1 MPAHKLR
8 RLPNNPGHLV
18 HQVAGDYREAGEVA
32 LSAGIDIE
40 LPDAL
45 CFGPQLAGSVESGSL
60 PEATVDRAVRR
71 VLRQKAE
78 LGLLDHDWTPPT
90 AEPNID
96 LDSPENRRLARRL
109 AERSVILL
117 ANTGLLPLSASDLAG
132 RTVALIGPCANDPLT
147 FMGCY
152 SYPNHVLD
160 DYPELGMGIQSPSLF
175 DALKA
180 QWPDTHIDFHQGV
193 PISEPNPTGITD
205 AVASARA
212 ADVCIVAVG
221 DRAGMFGRGTSG
233 EGCDVPDL
241 NLPGIQ
247 SQLLREVL
255 DVGTPTV
262 LVVVSGRPYAL
273 GHAGAARAMVQA
285 FMPGEEG
292 GGAIARV
299 LAGEVN
305 PSGKLPVQIPRI
317 SGGQPGTYLQPQ
329 LGTFS
334 KGISNL
340 DPTPL
345 FSFGHGLSYTNFAYG
360 PLSVDL
366 PEIAPDGSVRVS
378 VEVSNIGDR
387 AGDEIVQLY
396 LHDLQATTARPLKQ
410 LIGFQRLSLTP
421 AQSAT
426 VTFEVHADLFAY
438 TNHDFRRVVNQGR
451 SNCSRVGH
459 PPSSRRGPSSKSP
472 AVCAR
477 SAMTDDCAPAWSC
490 PAACERSSCRRVM
503 TPPRSF
509 VANVAP
515 SWRGPWATL
524 AVGREPDD
532 RPPLPEDTPRLLL
545 RLSRGQPAEH
555 ERPEDDGA
563 VEEPDPLGRDATQR
577 QDVLHQVEQQDAGE
591 RTEHGSAST
600 VEADA
605 ADDGCREHS
614 EDPPV
619 AQAAATEVSRP
630 ASRMPASAASGRR

>member
-1 MPAHKLR
+1 M
-8 RLPNNPGHLV
+8 
-18 HQVAGDYREAGEVA
+18 
-32 LSAGIDIE
+32 
-40 LPDAL
+40 
-45 CFGPQLAGSVESGSL
+45 
-60 PEATVDRAVRR
+60 DRAVRR

-78 LGLLDHDWTPPT
+78 LGLLDHDWTPST
-90 AEPNID
+90 GELNID
-96 LDSPENRRLARRL
+96 LDSPANRRLARRL

-160 DYPELGMGIQSPSLF
+160 DYPELGMGIHSPSLF

-180 QWPDTHIDFHQGV
+180 EWPDTHIDFHQGV
-193 PISEPNPTGITD
+193 PISEPDATGITD

-247 SQLLREVL
+247 GQLLREVL

-273 GHAGAARAMVQA
+273 GDAGAARAMVQA

-345 FSFGHGLSYTNFAYG
+345 FSFGHGLSYTSFAYG
-360 PLSVDL
+360 PLSVDP
-366 PEIAPDGSVRVS
+366 PEIASDGSVQVS

-396 LHDLQATTARPLKQ
+396 LHDLQATIARPLKQ

-421 AQSAT
+421 GQTAT

-438 TNHDFRRVVNQGR
+438 TNHDFRRVVEPGTIELLAGASSAELPARAFVESLRQPARGR
-451 SNCSRVGH
+451 PR
-459 PPSSRRGPSSKSP
+459 PTT
-472 AVCAR
+472 A
-477 SAMTDDCAPAWSC
+477 
-490 PAACERSSCRRVM
+490 
-503 TPPRSF
+503 PPR
-509 VANVAP
+509 
-515 SWRGPWATL
+515 
-524 AVGREPDD
+524 GRL
-532 RPPLPEDTPRLLL
+532 RPPVNAAR
-545 RLSRGQPAEH
+545 A
-555 ERPEDDGA
+555 DG
-563 VEEPDPLGRDATQR
+563 
-577 QDVLHQVEQQDAGE
+577 
-591 RTEHGSAST
+591 
-600 VEADA
+600 
-605 ADDGCREHS
+605 
-614 EDPPV
+614 
-619 AQAAATEVSRP
+619 
-630 ASRMPASAASGRR
+630 